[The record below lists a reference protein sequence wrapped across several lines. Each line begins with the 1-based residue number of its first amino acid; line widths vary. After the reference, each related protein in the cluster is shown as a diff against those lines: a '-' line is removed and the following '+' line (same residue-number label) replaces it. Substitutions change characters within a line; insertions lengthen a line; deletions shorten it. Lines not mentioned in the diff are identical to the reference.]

1 MRSRNCSARA
11 AATVLR
17 AERCCIQALAAHADR
32 ALRTQAARRCAAAA
46 FELAKLGR
54 DLDTRPS
61 WVQIDRRQYQFAFG
75 GRRAVLTV
83 PNTVR
88 PEELAAMIARME
100 IRILLGDAGPEL
112 VTHLQAYAAREI
124 ERLFAAA

>member
-1 MRSRNCSARA
+1 MRTPNCSAHA

-17 AERCCIQALAAHADR
+17 AERVGLPALAAHADR
-32 ALRTQAARRCAAAA
+32 SLRTLAARQCAAAA
-46 FELAKLGR
+46 FELARQGR
-54 DLDTRPS
+54 ALQSRPA
-61 WVQIDRRQYQFAFG
+61 WVQVDRRSYQFQFG
-75 GRRAVLTV
+75 GRRSVLTV
-83 PNTVR
+83 PNEVTPV
-88 PEELAAMIARME
+88 ELAAMIARME